1 MQFKDYLKLQFK
13 KPSLEASEEILESRK
28 KAFQKSLQ
36 ECYSRLESIELL
48 YSNSKFQDSKILIQ
62 VLHNEITSVILH
74 LYEKNKA
81 QYGAQ
86 EAYALIKE
94 PSISAICLKEHEL
107 INELLKTDNFGAE
120 EVEGSLSA
128 FQKIFDNFEKYFRKE
143 KSSSL
148 HTIMDDYKK
157 HLLVQVTLAGIF
169 LALIIFPIINNFAK
183 YPPVKND
190 TALIFYTTSKIEPFN
205 PLNSVSLE
213 LNKEGWQ
220 EYRFKLNPPKDIFK
234 LRLDPLNQSKIKI
247 QLKAI
252 RLLDN
257 SGKVLKERD
266 FLIGSDSRL
275 KDFQEIESFQ
285 QLKPGKIV
293 PGKYIEMVSDGN
305 DPQISFNFGA
315 LQSVTEIQATYRV
328 AQGNKNFID

>member
-13 KPSLEASEEILESRK
+13 KPSLESSEEILESRK

-143 KSSSL
+143 KSSSF
-148 HTIMDDYKK
+148 HTSLDDYKK
-157 HLLVQVTLAGIF
+157 RLLVQIAFATIL
-169 LALIIFPIINNFAK
+169 LALTIFPAINNRVK
-183 YPPVKND
+183 YPPIKND
-190 TALIFYTTSKIEPFN
+190 TALLSYTTTETENFTPQ
-205 PLNSVSLE
+205 NSISLE

-220 EYRFKLNPPKDIFK
+220 DYKFKINPAKNLFK
-234 LRLDPLNQSKIKI
+234 LRLDPISQSKIKI
-247 QLKAI
+247 QLKEI

-266 FLIGSDSRL
+266 FLIGSDLRL
-275 KDFQEIESFQ
+275 KDMKEIENIQ
-285 QLKPGKIV
+285 QMKPGKV
-293 PGKYIEMVSDGN
+293 VFGKYIEMISDGD
-305 DPQISFNFGA
+305 DPQISFNFGP
-315 LQSVTEIQATYRV
+315 LQSVAEIQVTYRV
-328 AQGNKNFID
+328 AQGNKKFTD